1 MVHAPQGQRGRI
13 IMTKHRTVTIDG
25 LKIFYREAGE
35 AGKPAIVLLHGFP
48 TSSHMYRHLIPAL
61 ADQFHVIAPDYPGF
75 GLSDAP
81 SPSSFG
87 YTFDGLADVIEKLL
101 LKELGLER
109 FGLFVQDYGGP
120 VGFRIAIRHPE
131 RIDWLIVQNSNAYE
145 EGFSGF
151 WNHLRQQYWL
161 TPSSET
167 EAPLRDF
174 LTPAAARWIYT
185 EGARHPEHISPDN
198 WIVDLAALA
207 RPEGDR
213 IQLDLFYDY
222 RTNVARYPEW
232 QAYLRTRKPPTLVV
246 WGKND
251 PIFTPEG
258 ARAFQRD
265 LPEAELHLLD
275 TGHFALEEDLETIEA
290 LMKEFY
296 ARRVYGG
303 MQRGLRT
310 AATA

>member
-1 MVHAPQGQRGRI
+1 
-13 IMTKHRTVTIDG
+13 MTRHRTVMIDG
-25 LKIFYREAGE
+25 LKIFYREAGDV
-35 AGKPAIVLLHGFP
+35 GKPAIVLLHGFP
-48 TSSHMYRHLIPAL
+48 TSSHMFRHLIPAL
-61 ADQFHVIAPDYPGF
+61 ANQFHVIAPDYPGF

-81 SPSSFG
+81 SPSSFR

-120 VGFRIAIRHPE
+120 VGFRIATRHPE
-131 RIDWLIVQNSNAYE
+131 RIDWLVVQNSNAYE

-161 TPSSET
+161 TPSAET

-174 LTPAAARWIYT
+174 LTPDAARWIYT
-185 EGARHPEHISPDN
+185 EGVHDPEHVSPDN

-207 RPEGDR
+207 RPEGSR

-232 QAYLRTRKPPTLVV
+232 QAYLRTQKPPTLIV

-251 PIFTPEG
+251 PIFTTEG

-265 LPEAELHLLD
+265 LPEAELHLVD
-275 TGHFALEEDLETIEA
+275 TGHFALEEDLETIAA
-290 LMKEFY
+290 LMRDFY
-296 ARRVYGG
+296 VRRVRGAARRGA
-303 MQRGLRT
+303 R
-310 AATA
+310 AAAAA

>member
-1 MVHAPQGQRGRI
+1 
-13 IMTKHRTVTIDG
+13 MTKHRTVTING
-25 LKIFYREAGE
+25 LKIFYREG
-35 AGKPAIVLLHGFP
+35 GDVGQPGIVLLHGFP

-61 ADQFHVIAPDYPGF
+61 ADRFHVIAPDYPGL

-81 SPSSFG
+81 SPSSFR
-87 YTFDGLADVIEKLL
+87 YTFDGLTDVIETLL
-101 LKELGLER
+101 LKKLGLER

-120 VGFRIAIRHPE
+120 VGFRIATRRPDH
-131 RIDWLIVQNSNAYE
+131 IDWLVVQNSNAYE
-145 EGFSGF
+145 EGFTGF

-161 TPSSET
+161 TPSPET
-167 EAPLRDF
+167 EAPLRNF
-174 LTPAAARWIYT
+174 LRPDAARWIYT
-185 EGARHPEHISPDN
+185 EGVRDPEHISTDN

-207 RPEGDR
+207 RPEADR

-232 QAYLRTRKPPTLVV
+232 QAYLRAQKPPTLVV

-275 TGHFALEEDLETIEA
+275 TGHSALDEEVETIAA
-290 LMKEFY
+290 LMKDFY
-296 ARRVYGG
+296 GRRVRGAA
-303 MQRGLRT
+303 QRGSRT
-310 AATA
+310 AAAA